1 MTIRCSTTT
10 RTVVGGTNR
19 RVRHLVRLLRRPTG
33 DGDALPAG
41 RAEWGIVLGITL
53 VSTVVPHLLFYEGVS
68 RLAASRVGV
77 VSTVEPVVTV
87 TLGALLLA
95 EPVTPAVI
103 GGGGLVLAEVVLV
116 QTDGREAVP
125 EAPAPPDAEE

>member
-1 MTIRCSTTT
+1 M
-10 RTVVGGTNR
+10 
-19 RVRHLVRLLRRPTG
+19 
-33 DGDALPAG
+33 
-41 RAEWGIVLGITL
+41 
-53 VSTVVPHLLFYEGVS
+53 VPHLLFYEGVS